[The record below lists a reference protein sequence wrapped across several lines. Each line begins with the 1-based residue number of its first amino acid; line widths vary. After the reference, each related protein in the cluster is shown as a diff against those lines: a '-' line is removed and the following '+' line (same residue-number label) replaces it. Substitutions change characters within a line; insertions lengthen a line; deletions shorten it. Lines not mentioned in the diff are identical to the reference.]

1 MIVTEYFTDK
11 ELECSCG
18 CGLLPPYESVER
30 LYLLRLLCGFPL
42 YINSAARCKMYNP
55 KVGGKDGSAHLP
67 EWDRVGYLRC
77 KGGCGFDIRNDRKL
91 EFNKRQIIIEKA
103 TYCGFKGLGFAN
115 TFIHIDDAKRDK
127 LTEWWY

>member
-1 MIVTEYFTDK
+1 MIVKEYFSDK

-18 CGLLPPYESVER
+18 CGLLPSYESVER

-42 YINSAARCKMYNP
+42 QINSAARCKIYNL
-55 KVGGKDGSAHLP
+55 KVGGKDGSTHLP
-67 EWDRVGYLRC
+67 EWDRVGYLRG

-103 TYCGFKGLGFAN
+103 TLCGFKGFGYAE

>member
-1 MIVTEYFTDK
+1 MKKLLLILMLTVSGWSAQDTIY
-11 ELECSCG
+11 CS
-18 CGLLPPYESVER
+18 SK
-30 LYLLRLLCGFPL
+30 
-42 YINSAARCKMYNP
+42 NAAAARCKMYNP
-55 KVGGKDGSAHLP
+55 KVGGKDGSTHLP
-67 EWDRVGYLRC
+67 EWDRTGFLRG

-91 EFNKRQIIIEKA
+91 EFNKRQTIIEKA